1 MPLNQNI
8 SSLIKWLWVAEGI
21 NQQCRAAAHTTRTS
35 CGLQIKFTRFSYYF
49 DSKSFSLW
57 RFVRCLRRFDTLNT
71 KQKKTWHLAISR
83 LATTREE
90 EKNKI
95 PEIPSIA
102 RHESAA
108 QAIYSINLSSIS
120 SSTDRKLNHLF
131 MTHKMNSRVFCVPTN
146 DKHNKVDLE
155 FAKFSAHSPARI
167 REFIGS
173 INVKRTEWN
182 EQTPNIALTCK
193 HVIFKVWN
201 MSGLRNERQHDKSD
215 FRRIRKANNSSWMCF
230 WI

>member
-83 LATTREE
+83 FATTREE
-90 EKNKI
+90 EKIKFQKFLPLRDTKARLKQFI
-95 PEIPSIA
+95 PL
-102 RHESAA
+102 
-108 QAIYSINLSSIS
+108 IYH
-120 SSTDRKLNHLF
+120 RF
-131 MTHKMNSRVFCVPTN
+131 PVPQ
-146 DKHNKVDLE
+146 
-155 FAKFSAHSPARI
+155 
-167 REFIGS
+167 
-173 INVKRTEWN
+173 TEN
-182 EQTPNIALTCK
+182 
-193 HVIFKVWN
+193 
-201 MSGLRNERQHDKSD
+201 
-215 FRRIRKANNSSWMCF
+215 
-230 WI
+230 